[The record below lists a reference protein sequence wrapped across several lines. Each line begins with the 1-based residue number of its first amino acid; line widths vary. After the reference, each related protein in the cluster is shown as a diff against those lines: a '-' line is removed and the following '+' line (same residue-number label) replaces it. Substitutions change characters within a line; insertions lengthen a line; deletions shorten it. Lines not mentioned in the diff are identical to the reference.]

1 MEISLPQVPWGAMLP
16 MLVVAGTGL
25 LVLILDPL
33 ISPERRERLAGLSL
47 FGIVAAAVVLIARRS
62 RPEVVFGGM
71 LAADDFAF
79 FFNLLFLLVA
89 GLTVLISMPYVRRLG
104 MEHGEYYA
112 LLLFSSLGMMIMASS
127 LDIMTI
133 FLGLE
138 TLSIAL
144 YILAGF
150 LREQLKSNES
160 GLKYFLLGAFA
171 SGFVLYGIALVY
183 GATRSTALSVISEAA
198 LGGKLA
204 PAFSP

>member
-1 MEISLPQVPWGAMLP
+1 MGISLSPIPWSAMLP
-16 MLVVAGTGL
+16 MLLVAGTGL
-25 LVLILDPL
+25 AVLILDPL
-33 ISPERRERLAGLSL
+33 TPADRRERLAALSL
-47 FGIVAAAVVLIARRS
+47 IGIGAAAVALVVHRGH
-62 RPEVVFGGM
+62 PEIVFGGM
-71 LAADDFAF
+71 LAADDFALY
-79 FFNLLFLLVA
+79 FNLLFLLVA

-150 LREQLKSNES
+150 LREQLK
-160 GLKYFLLGAFA
+160 
-171 SGFVLYGIALVY
+171 
-183 GATRSTALSVISEAA
+183 
-198 LGGKLA
+198 
-204 PAFSP
+204 